1 VELHLLRVS
10 VVCSTV
16 LRNLFSLSSPDLA
29 KTTNEVARKNL
40 ELTGSMMKAGK
51 GRQFFPGIKR
61 WK

>member
-1 VELHLLRVS
+1 VS

-16 LRNLFSLSSPDLA
+16 LRNLFSLSSPELA

-51 GRQFFPGIKR
+51 RRQFFPGIKR